1 MSCYRRITRRPNTR
15 FTKKRNLFNII
26 FLIAD
31 ETLITVTAD
40 HSHVFT
46 IGAYPKRGN
55 PIFSIVRE
63 VDGNLAV
70 GSDNK
75 TYTSLGYA
83 NGRSGLRGPRPDL
96 RGVDTTNKDYRQQAT
111 VLRRSETHGTED
123 VGK

>member
-1 MSCYRRITRRPNTR
+1 LLHNY
-15 FTKKRNLFNII
+15 
-26 FLIAD
+26 LILLILD

-55 PIFSIVRE
+55 PIFNTVLKL
-63 VDGNLAV
+63 DGDLAV

-83 NGRSGLRGPRPDL
+83 NGQGATNGARPDL
-96 RGVDTTNKDYRQQAT
+96 RGVDTADKDYRQQAT
-111 VLRRSETHGTED
+111 VPRSSETHGTED
-123 VGK
+123 VGMR